1 MPLVAVLGPGAVQD
15 DGNKLRIS
23 LLCAN
28 DQRIESNGGI
38 AGLASDYIGTVL
50 IRPVFLDLLLPG
62 EIPWPSGFFLL
73 GGSS

>member
-1 MPLVAVLGPGAVQD
+1 MQD

-50 IRPVFLDLLLPG
+50 IRPVFLDHFVAGGNSLAFRVLLIGRQL
-62 EIPWPSGFFLL
+62 IVCSCHYF
-73 GGSS
+73 